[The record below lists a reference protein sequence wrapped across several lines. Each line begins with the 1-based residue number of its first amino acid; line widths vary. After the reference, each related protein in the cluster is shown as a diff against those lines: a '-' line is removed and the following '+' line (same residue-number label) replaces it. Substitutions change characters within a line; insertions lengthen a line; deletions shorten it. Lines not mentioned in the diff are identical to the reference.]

1 MKIPMIWL
9 NDFVQVDDISPE
21 QLAEKLVNVGFEV
34 EEIIYTG
41 SNIERVVTGKILD
54 IQKHIDAD
62 RLSVCMVDVG
72 AEITTIVTAATNIR
86 VGNVVPVA
94 LDGAVLPTGKT
105 IHTGD
110 LRGVTSYG
118 MFCSGAELKID
129 DSVIEGAE
137 VDGILILPPET
148 PIGQDIK
155 TVLGLDD
162 YVLDVS
168 VTANRPDCQ
177 SVYGIAREVG
187 AVLGRKVKQPNL
199 KYKTVETSTRIPSV
213 TIVNGQ
219 LCTRYEGRLVTDVKI
234 ETSPKWMR
242 DRLRLAGIRPI
253 NNLVDITNFVLLEI
267 GQPLHAF
274 DLRFVDGD
282 ICVRTALPDEKIVA
296 LDGNEYKLQD
306 TMLVIADDKKPLAIA
321 GVMGGEY
328 SGIMPDT
335 TTVFLEAARFDRGS
349 IRTTSRTLGLRSD
362 SSARYEKGVDWFS
375 VDMGRER
382 ALSLISQLKAGK
394 ITTSKS
400 SAGIAAPAA
409 KTIHT
414 TATEI
419 SGLLG
424 IEVKVQQV
432 VKILKALCFD
442 VVISGETLTVV
453 VPGFRTDVENYTDLA
468 EEVIRYY
475 GYENIQSTFMATAR
489 PTVGG
494 YGDKQENVEALK
506 DLLCGYGA
514 YEIMTYGFINRKQV
528 DMLLLP
534 QDSPLRAMIEIKNPL
549 SEEYAVMRTQL
560 AGSMLKVVYN
570 NTNRK
575 NESFR
580 LFEIARTFR
589 PQSLPL
595 TELPNE
601 RLTLSIALTG
611 ADEGFYALKEIV
623 GDILHKFGVC
633 YTMDYSKQS
642 WLHPGISA
650 DILTDDT
657 IIGSFGKVHPKVM
670 EAFGIHIDTYMAE
683 IDLETF
689 IGTRIATKIY
699 QPLPKFPA
707 VNRDLA
713 VLIDDAVPVG
723 HMIEAIRNAAG
734 CLCEQVELFDIY
746 KGAQIDADKKSVA
759 FSLAFRAKDRT
770 LNDAEVQTV
779 MNAIVQSLENA
790 FDAQLRM

>member
-9 NDFVQVDDISPE
+9 NDFVQVDDMQPE
-21 QLAEKLVNVGFEV
+21 QLAEQLVNVGFEV
-34 EEIIYTG
+34 EEILYTG
-41 SNIERVVTGKILD
+41 NNIENVVTGKILD
-54 IQKHIDAD
+54 IQKHVDAD

-137 VDGILILPPET
+137 VDGILILPPDT

-155 TVLGLDD
+155 TILGLND

-168 VTANRPDCQ
+168 ITANRPDCQ
-177 SVYGIAREVG
+177 SVYGLAREVG

-199 KYKTVETSTRIPSV
+199 KYKTAESTVRIPSV
-213 TIVNGQ
+213 AIEDAR
-219 LCTRYEGRLVTDVKI
+219 LCSRYEGRLITDVTVQK
-234 ETSPKWMR
+234 SPKWMR

-253 NNLVDITNFVLLEI
+253 NNLVDITNFVLIEI

-274 DLRFVDGD
+274 DLRFVEGD
-282 ICVRTALPDEKIVA
+282 IRVRTALPDEKIVA
-296 LDGNEYKLQD
+296 LDGNTYALQPN
-306 TMLVIADDKKPLAIA
+306 MLVIADSKKPLAIA

-328 SGIMPDT
+328 SGIMSDT
-335 TTVFLEAARFDRGS
+335 TAVFLEAARFDRGS
-349 IRTTSRTLGLRSD
+349 IRTTSRSLGLRSD

-375 VDMGRER
+375 VDTGRER
-382 ALSLISQLKAGK
+382 ALALIAQLKAGK
-394 ITTSKS
+394 IATGKS
-400 SAGIAAPAA
+400 SAGVAAPPI
-409 KTIHT
+409 KKIVT
-414 TATEI
+414 TAQEI

-424 IEVKVQQV
+424 IEVCVSQI
-432 VKILKALCFD
+432 VKILKALTFD
-442 VVISGETLTVV
+442 VAVSGDSLTVT

-475 GYENIQSTFMATAR
+475 GYDNIRSTFMTTAR

-494 YGDKQENVEALK
+494 YDDKQENVEMIK
-506 DLLCGYGA
+506 DMLCGYGA
-514 YEIMTYGFINRKQV
+514 YEILTYGFINRKQV
-528 DMLLLP
+528 DLLGLP
-534 QDSPLRAMIEIKNPL
+534 SDSPLRNMIEIKNPL

-560 AGSMLKVVYN
+560 VGSMLKVVYN
-570 NTNRK
+570 NTNHK
-575 NESFR
+575 NENFR

-589 PQSLPL
+589 PKALPL
-595 TELPNE
+595 TELPDE
-601 RLTLSIALTG
+601 RLTLCIALTG
-611 ADEGFYALKEIV
+611 ADEGFYALKEIIR
-623 GDILHKFGVC
+623 DLLRKFGVA
-633 YTMDYSKQS
+633 YTIAYSKQS

-650 DILTDDT
+650 DIHCGDT
-657 IIGSFGKVHPKVM
+657 VIGSFGKAHPQVTD
-670 EAFGIHIDTYMAE
+670 AFGIHIDTYLAE
-683 IDLETF
+683 IDLEPF
-689 IGTRIATKIY
+689 IGKRIATKIY

-713 VLIDDAVPVG
+713 ILIDDAVPVG
-723 HMIEAIRNAAG
+723 EIIDTIRNAAG
-734 CLCEQVELFDIY
+734 ALCEEVVLFDIY
-746 KGAQIDADKKSVA
+746 KGAQIAADKKSVA
-759 FSLAFRAKDRT
+759 FSLTFRAKDRT
-770 LNDAEVQTV
+770 LNDAEVQSV
-779 MNAIVQSLENA
+779 MEVIMQTLTNA
-790 FDAQLRM
+790 FGAQLRM